1 MAIESKGEVIYLEH
15 NLKLHS
21 HTLQML
27 HFFTVLNPV
36 SKGKELVL
44 VGHLHNM
51 VRVGEVKMSH

>member
-21 HTLQML
+21 HTLQIV
-27 HFFTVLNPV
+27 FTVLNPV